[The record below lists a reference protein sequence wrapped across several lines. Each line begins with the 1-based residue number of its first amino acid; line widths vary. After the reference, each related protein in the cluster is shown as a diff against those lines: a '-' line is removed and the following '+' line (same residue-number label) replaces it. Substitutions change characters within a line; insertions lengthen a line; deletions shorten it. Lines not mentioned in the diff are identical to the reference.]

1 VSHYIAKT
9 VAQPFD
15 SVVREVIA
23 LLRADGFD
31 VLTDIDVRALLRS
44 KIGAEMSRYRILG
57 ACDPALAHAALK
69 MEKKLGLLL
78 PCNVIVHDT
87 ADQRVEVA
95 SVDPV
100 GAMERTANPA
110 LARIAL
116 EVRGRLA
123 TVIDGIA
130 S

>member
-1 VSHYIAKT
+1 MSYYIAKT

-15 SVVREVIA
+15 SVVLEVIA
-23 LLRADGFD
+23 LLRAEGFG

-57 ACDPALAHAALK
+57 ACDPALAHEALK
-69 MEKKLGLLL
+69 MENKLGVLL
-78 PCNVIVHDT
+78 PCNVIVHET

-100 GAMERTANPA
+100 GTMERTANPA

-116 EVRGRLA
+116 EVRSRLA
-123 TVIDGIA
+123 RVVDGIA

>member
-1 VSHYIAKT
+1 VSYYIAKT

-15 SVVREVIA
+15 DVVSEVIE
-23 LLRADGFD
+23 LLLAEGFG
-31 VLTDIDVRALLRS
+31 VLTDIDIRAALKA

-57 ACDPALAHAALK
+57 ACNPSLAHEALK
-69 MEKKLGLLL
+69 MEDKLGVLL
-78 PCNVIVHDT
+78 PCNVIVHEK
-87 ADQRVEVA
+87 ADRRVEVA

-100 GAMERTANPA
+100 AVMESTANPA

-123 TVIDGIA
+123 KVVDGVT

>member
-1 VSHYIAKT
+1 MTYYIAKT

-15 SVVREVIA
+15 DVVSEVIE
-23 LLRADGFD
+23 LLRAEGFG
-31 VLTDIDVRALLRS
+31 VLTDIDVRAALKS
-44 KIGAEMSRYRILG
+44 KIGADMSPYRILG
-57 ACDPALAHAALK
+57 ACHPSLAHEALK
-69 MEKKLGLLL
+69 MEDKLGVLL
-78 PCNVIVHDT
+78 PCNVIVHET
-87 ADQRVEVA
+87 AEQRVEVA

-100 GAMERTANPA
+100 GVMEHTANPA

-123 TVIDGIA
+123 RVVDSIT

>member
-1 VSHYIAKT
+1 MNYYIAKT

-15 SVVREVIA
+15 DVVSEVIG
-23 LLRADGFD
+23 LLQAEGFG
-31 VLTDIDVRALLRS
+31 VLTDIDIRAALKA

-57 ACDPALAHAALK
+57 ACNPSLAHEALK
-69 MEKKLGLLL
+69 MEDKLGVLL
-78 PCNVIVHDT
+78 PCNVIVHEK
-87 ADQRVEVA
+87 ADRRVEVA

-100 GAMERTANPA
+100 AVLERAATPA

-123 TVIDGIA
+123 RVVDGIT